1 MTNTWFGTVKAKSGI
16 KTIMVL
22 VERYVKHPKYGK
34 YLRMR
39 SVHPVH
45 DEHDCQI
52 GDKVRIKGVKRIS
65 KTKAK
70 EVLERV
76 QI

>member
-1 MTNTWFGTVKAKSGI
+1 MTATWFGTVKSKSGL
-16 KTIMVL
+16 KTIMVV

-45 DEHDCQI
+45 DEYDCQI
-52 GDKVRIKGVKRIS
+52 GEKVKIGETRRIS

-70 EVLERV
+70 QVLERV
-76 QI
+76 RA